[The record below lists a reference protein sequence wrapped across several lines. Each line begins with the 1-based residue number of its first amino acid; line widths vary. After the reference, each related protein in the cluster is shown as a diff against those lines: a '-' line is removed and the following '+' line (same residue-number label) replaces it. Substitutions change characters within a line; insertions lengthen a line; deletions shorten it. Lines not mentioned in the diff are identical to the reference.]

1 METTLPSATEDQTR
15 SKRLAITF
23 GYYAA
28 FVALGLTTASLGPT
42 LQNLADNTHST
53 LSEVSYLFT
62 ARSLGYL
69 LGSLLGGRL
78 YDRIKGHR
86 VVGTVLL
93 VMALTL
99 ALAPFIP
106 ILWLLTFDL
115 LLLGIGEGAL
125 DVGGNT
131 LLVWL
136 HRDKVGPFMN
146 GLHFFFGIGAFLSPV
161 IIAQAILHLGTFA
174 WGYGILALLV
184 VLPALWLPPLPSPIS
199 QAQSEG
205 RAPDRINYLLV
216 GLVALFFFLYVGAE
230 SGYGG
235 WVFTYATAQNLAD
248 TARAAYLTSGF
259 WGALTLGRLLSI
271 PIAARFRPGLILLAD
286 LVGCAVSLAVILL
299 FPTSLLAAWIGTLGV
314 GLSMASAFPTMI
326 SLAGSWMAVT
336 GQITS
341 FFFVG
346 ASTGG
351 MFLPWVIGQLFDR
364 VGPQVTIIAIL
375 INVVLDM
382 AVLAALRQIT
392 ARRKAE
398 EGSQ

>member
-1 METTLPSATEDQTR
+1 VENTIASSTDDQTR
-15 SKRLAITF
+15 SKRLIITF

-28 FVALGLTTASLGPT
+28 FIALGLTTASLGPT
-42 LQNLADNTHST
+42 LQNLADNTHSK
-53 LSEVSYLFT
+53 LNEVSYLFT

-69 LGSLLGGRL
+69 IGSLLGGRL

-86 VVGTVLL
+86 VAGAVLL

-106 ILWLLTFDL
+106 VLWLLTFDL
-115 LLLGIGEGAL
+115 LILGIGEGAL

-146 GLHFFFGIGAFLSPV
+146 GLHFFFGVGAFLSPV
-161 IIAQAILHLGTFA
+161 IIAQAILHLGSFA
-174 WGYGILALLV
+174 WGYGILAVLV
-184 VLPALWLPPLPSPIS
+184 VIPALWLPPLPSPVS

-216 GLVALFFFLYVGAE
+216 GLIALFFFLYVGAE
-230 SGYGG
+230 SSYGG
-235 WVFTYATAQNLAD
+235 WIFTYATALKLAD
-248 TARAAYLTSGF
+248 VTRAAYLTSAF
-259 WGALTLGRLLSI
+259 WGALTVGRLLAI
-271 PIAARFRPGLILLAD
+271 PIAARFRPGQILLAD
-286 LVGCAVSLAVILL
+286 LLGCVISLAIILA
-299 FPTSLLAAWIGTLGV
+299 FPGSLAATWIGTLGV
-314 GLSMASAFPTMI
+314 GVSMASAFPTMI
-326 SLAGSWMAVT
+326 SLAGTWMATT

-351 MFLPWVIGQLFDR
+351 MFLPWVIGQLFEP
-364 VGPQVTIIAIL
+364 VGPRVTILAIL
-375 INVVLDM
+375 VNVVLDI
-382 AVLAALRQIT
+382 AVLAVLRQIV
-392 ARRKAE
+392 AHGRAK
-398 EGSQ
+398 GG

>member
-1 METTLPSATEDQTR
+1 METTLSKTTDDPTR

-28 FVALGLTTASLGPT
+28 FIGLGLTTASLGPT

-53 LSEVSYLFT
+53 LGQVSYLFT

-78 YDRIKGHR
+78 YDRIQGHR
-86 VVGTVLL
+86 VAGAVLL

-115 LLLGIGEGAL
+115 LILGVGEGAL

-136 HRDKVGPFMN
+136 HRDRVGPFMN
-146 GLHFFFGIGAFLSPV
+146 GLHFFFGVGAFLSPV
-161 IIAQAILHLGTFA
+161 IIAQAILNLGAFA
-174 WGYGILALLV
+174 WGYGLLALLLLV
-184 VLPALWLPPLPSPIS
+184 PMAWLPPLPSPVS
-199 QAQSEG
+199 KAQSEG
-205 RAPDRINYLLV
+205 RAPERINYLLV
-216 GLVALFFFLYVGAE
+216 GMIALFFFLYVGAE
-230 SGYGG
+230 SSYGG
-235 WVFTYATAQNLAD
+235 WVFTYATALKLAD
-248 TARAAYLTSGF
+248 AANAAYLTSAF
-259 WGALTLGRLLSI
+259 WGALTVGRLLAI
-271 PIAARFRPGLILLAD
+271 PVARRFRPSQILLAD
-286 LVGCAVSLAVILL
+286 LLGCGISLAVILA
-299 FPTSLLAAWIGTLGV
+299 FPGSLLATWIGTIGV
-314 GLSMASAFPTMI
+314 GLSMASIFPTMI
-326 SLAGSWMAVT
+326 SLAGDWMATT

-351 MFLPWVIGQLFDR
+351 MFLPWVIGQLFEP
-364 VGPQVTIIAIL
+364 VGPQVTMIAIFTNIL
-375 INVVLDM
+375 LDL
-382 AVLAALRQIT
+382 AVLAALRPI
-392 ARRKAE
+392 AIRNRSK
-398 EGSQ
+398 GG